1 MSALSKVQGRIP
13 DALVHAVRLLL
24 VAACTIREDSFGPR
38 DNTRGGL
45 SFNAPDLNAPV
56 VGDSGACPGGFARS
70 SQMQDYRD
78 GTQEL
83 FCD

>member
-1 MSALSKVQGRIP
+1 MSVVSGYKEVFPMRLFMLFS
-13 DALVHAVRLLL
+13 LLL
-24 VAACTIREDSFGPR
+24 VAACTIRGETFSPR
-38 DNTRGGL
+38 DSRGGGV

-56 VGDSGACPGGFARS
+56 VGDSGACPGGFARN
-70 SQMQDYRD
+70 SQLQDSRD

>member
-1 MSALSKVQGRIP
+1 MRLFM
-13 DALVHAVRLLL
+13 LFTLLL
-24 VAACTIREDSFGPR
+24 VMSACTIREETFSPR
-38 DNTRGGL
+38 DNTDGGL
-45 SFNAPDLNAPV
+45 SFNAPGLSAPD
-56 VGDSGACPGGFARS
+56 VGDSSACAGGFARG

>member
-1 MSALSKVQGRIP
+1 MRLFMLFA
-13 DALVHAVRLLL
+13 LLL
-24 VAACTIREDSFGPR
+24 LAACTIREGSFSPR
-38 DNTRGGL
+38 DSRGSGL

>member
-1 MSALSKVQGRIP
+1 MRLLMLFA
-13 DALVHAVRLLL
+13 LLL
-24 VAACTIREDSFGPR
+24 VAACTIRAETFSPR
-38 DNTRGGL
+38 DNTDGGL
-45 SFNAPDLNAPV
+45 AFTAPDLNAPV